1 MAPPSD
7 YSTLN
12 STMLRAKEC
21 IDALGHEYWPIFFDM
36 GILTRASEITWS
48 KPRDISGAIPC
59 EGGMHLLI
67 YVFAE

>member
-7 YSTLN
+7 YSTIY
-12 STMLRAKEC
+12 STILRAKEC
-21 IDALGHEYWPIFFDM
+21 IDALVHEYLPISFDM

-48 KPRDISGAIPC
+48 KPRDISGAIAC
-59 EGGMHLLI
+59 EGGMRLLI